1 MTMLNEEII
10 KELAKYDELF
20 NGFSYND
27 IIQEKDEEAPEEE
40 QAALEEPAKP
50 DEKSAD
56 SSEDEALAKPQL
68 SEAKAARGSGE
79 PGGNPGDEAMEERT
93 PEKQL
98 EAAPAQNSASHTS
111 HHKASDDVEHAA
123 KDK

>member
-27 IIQEKDEEAPEEE
+27 IIQEKDEEAPEDEAPAPE
-40 QAALEEPAKP
+40 DPAPPAKP
-50 DEKSAD
+50 EEKSAD

-68 SEAKAARGSGE
+68 LEAKAPFGAE
-79 PGGNPGDEAMEERT
+79 ETMEEKT

-98 EAAPAQNSASHTS
+98 APEPSELSASKS
-111 HHKASDDVEHAA
+111 SGPGASDKA
-123 KDK
+123 